1 MEPNCVGRSNSTKNT
16 WYHGAD
22 VLAENA
28 VNLATVAI
36 GLNDP
41 YNIENFDDARQ
52 GLMNAL
58 VASAPRQVAP

>member
-1 MEPNCVGRSNSTKNT
+1 VYVLFDCLSEDGD
-16 WYHGAD
+16 AD
-22 VLAENA
+22 FAAENA

-36 GLNDP
+36 GLNNP
-41 YNIENFDDARQ
+41 YNLEDFDDKRQ